1 MLQNALRE
9 YDLVSADASTTAA
22 AAATRVAVD
31 VRRFPWVRPLAGE
44 YASNFASVAQLYAG
58 DPQSPDAWREVS
70 ARVRSQPGKRDRVA
84 AAIAAQQRRAT
95 PPKLHGPL
103 PLSSPIPTPLPSSPA
118 SRPGCSEVRS
128 TPS

>member
-44 YASNFASVAQLYAG
+44 YAANFASVAPLYAG

-70 ARVRSQPGKRDRVA
+70 ARVKSLPGSRELVT
-84 AAIAAQQRRAT
+84 AAIAAQQRRRNAVA
-95 PPKLHGPL
+95 GN
-103 PLSSPIPTPLPSSPA
+103 PA
-118 SRPGCSEVRS
+118 R
-128 TPS
+128 